1 MRDTKSSEIHTTMKK
16 TLLTI
21 TCLGVMLS
29 GGMLFAQGK
38 GGKGKGKGAA
48 PAGNVAKGKDL
59 FEANCG
65 VCHNSDSEERKMGPG
80 LKGLSKRA
88 KLVNGE
94 ATTDASISALVGAGG
109 NGMPGFADLLTTA
122 EKADILAYLNSL

>member
-1 MRDTKSSEIHTTMKK
+1 MKK
-16 TLLTI
+16 TLLAI
-21 TCLGVMLS
+21 ICLGVMLS

-38 GGKGKGKGAA
+38 GGGKGKGKGA
-48 PAGNVAKGKDL
+48 PAGDVAKGKDL

-94 ATTDASISALVGAGG
+94 AMSDASIGTLVGAGG

-122 EKADILAYLNSL
+122 EKADILAFLKSL

>member
-1 MRDTKSSEIHTTMKK
+1 MKK
-16 TLLTI
+16 TLLAI

-29 GGMLFAQGK
+29 GGMLVAQEK
-38 GGKGKGKGAA
+38 GKGKGKAV
-48 PAGNVAKGKDL
+48 AGNATKGKEL
-59 FEANCG
+59 FDANCG
-65 VCHNSDSEERKMGPG
+65 VCHESASEERKMGPG

-94 ATTDASISALVGAGG
+94 ATSDASIQALVNAGG

-122 EKADILAYLNSL
+122 EKADILAFLKTL

>member
-1 MRDTKSSEIHTTMKK
+1 MKK
-16 TLLTI
+16 TLLAM
-21 TCLGVMLS
+21 TCLSVMLS

-38 GGKGKGKGAA
+38 GGGKGKGKAA
-48 PAGNVAKGKDL
+48 AGDVAKGKEL
-59 FEANCG
+59 FESNCG

-94 ATTDASISALVGAGG
+94 ATSDTTIMNLVNTGG

-122 EKADILAYLNSL
+122 EKADVLAFLKSL

>member
-1 MRDTKSSEIHTTMKK
+1 MKK
-16 TLLTI
+16 TLLAM

-29 GGMLFAQGK
+29 TGMLFAQGK
-38 GGKGKGKGAA
+38 GGKGKAA
-48 PAGNVAKGKDL
+48 AGDAAKGKEA

-65 VCHNSDSEERKMGPG
+65 VCHESATEERKMGPG
-80 LKGLSKRA
+80 LKGLTKRA

-94 ATTDASISALVGAGG
+94 ATTDASISDLVGAGG

-122 EKADILAYLNSL
+122 EKANILAFLKTL